1 MRSSRRRYPRCPP
14 SPSSPTYFARS
25 PRPPSTLRP
34 AGRQSESACMRED
47 DAGGDGAPA
56 HAESSWF
63 KGENAPCSGGRW
75 SSARSYRT
83 CLSAAPLFCA
93 GPTGRQV
100 SQVGPDRPRQP
111 VACHSRDCID
121 ERSPRTGA
129 GVRTLPTSLLHR
141 GGLNA
146 LFLAAPLPLLEM
158 SPTPRRPRW
167 GGTHP
172 RPHCTARQ
180 HVDRHECC
188 SKNDAR
194 EATRPPFSP

>member
-1 MRSSRRRYPRCPP
+1 MRAGMGPPRMP
-14 SPSSPTYFARS
+14 SPHG
-25 PRPPSTLRP
+25 STSRVRTHMLR
-34 AGRQSESACMRED
+34 GR
-47 DAGGDGAPA
+47 GGAPLGHIELA
-56 HAESSWF
+56 L
-63 KGENAPCSGGRW
+63 AP
-75 SSARSYRT
+75 
-83 CLSAAPLFCA
+83 PLFFA
-93 GPTGRQV
+93 LGRLV
-100 SQVGPDRPRQP
+100 GQVGPDRPRQP
-111 VACHSRDCID
+111 VACHTSDCID

-129 GVRTLPTSLLHR
+129 WVRTFPKSVLHR

-146 LFLAAPLPLLEM
+146 CILAAPLPLLEM

-194 EATRPPFSP
+194 EATRPPFSAFSTCHRAP